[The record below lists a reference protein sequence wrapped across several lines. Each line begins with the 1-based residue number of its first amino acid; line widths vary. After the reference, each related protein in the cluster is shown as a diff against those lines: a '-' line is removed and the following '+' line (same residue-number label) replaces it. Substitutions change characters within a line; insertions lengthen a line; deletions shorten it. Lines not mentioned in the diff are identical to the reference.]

1 MPLRATL
8 ETIRTL
14 STPANE
20 ETAKMW
26 ILVPILQDLGW
37 QTYDVHWEYSV
48 GRGKGRVDAALKG
61 PRGVAAFIEAKG
73 PGHKLDDH
81 VEQVL
86 NYAFQEGANICAL
99 TTGLEWWLYL
109 PAETDYPFHERRFAE
124 LRLQKDPVEQLAV
137 DFEAFLGREP
147 LVNGG
152 AVQKAKQVL
161 KARREAEHL
170 DKEVPAIWRGML
182 TDPDEDLI
190 GLVSKRVYE
199 RTNLRPTNKQV
210 ISVLMETP
218 ASPAKSSSRP
228 PDKPEPKK
236 KKSSQGNAKPYKI
249 SLWGQEQSVR
259 SNTDVL
265 RCVIDGLVARNETA
279 FDTITTIGS
288 IARNPDREQSR
299 NYHRAGSTDVYFSI
313 KKRSEHL
320 IEDSY
325 RLLEHFSYPRSDLK
339 VWTGSSK
346 QGKQLTGK
354 PTGMQLAG
362 EYMNIKYWADIM
374 ENVAQYIHQNYS
386 NKLGRIASSGGRL
399 LISDNEADVRNPRR
413 IGNSIYFVST
423 WGGNKIPE
431 FARYLL
437 KYCNHNPNDLEVLFQ
452 SR

>member
-1 MPLRATL
+1 MPLRETL

-14 STPANE
+14 SAPANE

-48 GRGKGRVDAALKG
+48 GRSKGRVDAALKG
-61 PRGVAAFIEAKG
+61 PRGVAAFIEAKA
-73 PGHKLDDH
+73 PGHSLDDH

-109 PAETDYPFHERRFAE
+109 PAETDYLFPERRFAE
-124 LRLQKDPVEQLAV
+124 LRLKKDPVEQLAV

-147 LVNGG
+147 LVNGE
-152 AVQKAKQVL
+152 AVKKAKQVL

-182 TDPDEDLI
+182 TDHDEELI
-190 GLVSKRVYE
+190 ELVSKRVYE
-199 RTNLRPTNKQV
+199 KTNLRPTSKQV
-210 ISVLMETP
+210 TSVLIGTSV
-218 ASPAKSSSRP
+218 SPVTSLPRTHESGTKK
-228 PDKPEPKK
+228 DKPLQ
-236 KKSSQGNAKPYKI
+236 SFSKPSKI
-249 SLWGQEQSVR
+249 SLWGKEQSVR

-288 IARNPDREQSR
+288 IKRNLDRKQSR
-299 NYHRAGSTDVYFSI
+299 DYYRAGSTDIYFKI
-313 KKRSEHL
+313 KKAAKHL

-325 RLLEHFSYPRSDLK
+325 RLLEHFGYHRSDLK
-339 VWTGSSK
+339 IRTRSS
-346 QGKQLTGK
+346 QLVNQLTSK
-354 PTGMQLAG
+354 PTGMLLAG
-362 EYMNIKYWADIM
+362 EGMNIKYWADVM
-374 ENVAQYIHQNYS
+374 ENVAKYLHAIYS
-386 NKLGRIASSGGRL
+386 NEFGQIASSGGRV
-399 LISDNEADVRNPRR
+399 LISNNEAEVRNPRR
-413 IGNSIYFVST
+413 IGNSKYFVST
-423 WGGNKIPE
+423 WGGKKIPE

-437 KYCNHNPNDLEVLFQ
+437 KYFDHNPDDLEVLF
-452 SR
+452 R